1 MRASLRAVLE
11 HMTIEQVAKGEMSP
25 EVAQL
30 VADPDAW
37 TARRL
42 A

>member
-1 MRASLRAVLE
+1 
-11 HMTIEQVAKGEMSP
+11 MTIEQVAKGELAP